1 MTRHRTTYLLKGNH
15 ETNDLRLDRVPEFD
29 ERSRSF
35 PIGAVVPPTLRS
47 RAWRCDPRLDQG
59 REGACVGF
67 AWTHELVATPCIVEG
82 LSSESANTLYR
93 SAQNIDEWPG
103 NSYSG
108 TSVLAGAKVCQAMGY
123 IDSYHWAFTIDE
135 VMRAISHAGPVVF
148 GVPWK
153 DSMYEPRPD
162 GLLDCSGKV
171 IGGHAILGRG
181 LRLTARMAG
190 VKEPVVRLRNS
201 WGDAWGLHGDAF
213 ICVSDLEGLLKD
225 AGEARLPLG
234 RHR

>member
-1 MTRHRTTYLLKGNH
+1 MTYLLKGNH
-15 ETNDLRLDRVPEFD
+15 ETSDRRLDRVQEFD

-35 PIGAVVPPTLRS
+35 PISAVTAPELRS

-67 AWTHELVATPCIVEG
+67 AWSHELAATPVSVKEVTDG
-82 LSSESANTLYR
+82 SAQNIYR

-123 IDSYHWAFTIDE
+123 IDSYHWAFSIDD
-135 VMRAISHAGPVVF
+135 VMRAISSAGPVVF
-148 GVPWK
+148 GIPWL

-162 GLLDCSGKV
+162 GLLDCSGAV
-171 IGGHAILGRG
+171 VGGHAILGRG
-181 LRLTARMAG
+181 LRLNARLRD
-190 VKEPVVRLRNS
+190 VREPVVRLRNS
-201 WGDAWGLHGDAF
+201 WGRDWGVEGDGF
-213 ICVSDLEGLLKD
+213 IRVSDLERLLKD
-225 AGEARLPLG
+225 GGEACLPLG